1 MIIRHINMS
10 LKRKCKGVSLV
21 LPSQSRKANMKN
33 NLKVRSS
40 RIQRSDKAICATLTP
55 SRIIVG
61 VLSLT
66 ILLFSLYSAIAV
78 VNSMHAVAASATT
91 DVNSI
96 TKHVQ
101 IPNDK
106 PTPTPTL
113 TSTSTPTPSPTS
125 TPTPT
130 PTPSPTSTST
140 PSAKSTTS
148 PPPTASTKPTAA
160 VNATLGTASTVA
172 TQSSSQD
179 QTSTGSSTSNNIK
192 SPSQDRQ
199 NTELP
204 IIALAIGL
212 PSITAVILFLLVVW
226 RYLRKRLLPTRKV
239 KLPPSGAKPWSR
251 VRTSDAPQNM
261 STNGNFQA
269 NGSKDGEFYSQ
280 APAGLDFDGITAT
293 GTLAPNNSGFTPSK
307 GMSPSP
313 TSNFA
318 PNNGSFV
325 SPNSNLAPR
334 TRIFSPASSNS
345 VTPTGI
351 PFNASSTHP
360 NSGSLDLND
369 PHLKELI
376 KQYSEKSRAA
386 QL

>member
-1 MIIRHINMS
+1 M
-10 LKRKCKGVSLV
+10 LT
-21 LPSQSRKANMKN
+21 SQSKKANMKN
-33 NLKVRSS
+33 NLKVGSS
-40 RIQRSDKAICATLTP
+40 KIQRSDKAICARLTP
-55 SRIIVG
+55 SRIIGG

-78 VNSMHAVAASATT
+78 VNSMHAVAATATT
-91 DVNSI
+91 DV
-96 TKHVQ
+96 KHAQ

-106 PTPTPTL
+106 PTPTPSR
-113 TSTSTPTPSPTS
+113 TSTSTH

-130 PTPSPTSTST
+130 PSRTSTPKPTPTKKITPSPTSTST
-140 PSAKSTTS
+140 SIPSAKSTTS
-148 PPPTASTKPTAA
+148 PPPAASTKPT
-160 VNATLGTASTVA
+160 ATLGTASTVTAVA
-172 TQSSSQD
+172 TQNPSQD
-179 QTSTGSSTSNNIK
+179 QTSTGSSTSNGIK
-192 SPSQDRQ
+192 STSQDRQ
-199 NTELP
+199 NTEFP

-212 PSITAVILFLLVVW
+212 PSSTAAILFLLVVW
-226 RYLRKRLLPTRKV
+226 RFLRKRLLPTRKV

-251 VRTSDAPQNM
+251 VRTSDSPQNM
-261 STNGNFQA
+261 SANGNFQA

-293 GTLAPNNSGFTPSK
+293 GALAPNSSRFTPPN

-325 SPNSNLAPR
+325 TPNSNLAPR
-334 TRIFSPASSNS
+334 TSIFSPASINS

-386 QL
+386 QLQKNVDRQR